1 MKQKKAMFVLD
12 CIDENRECYCWH
24 LGHKTSIKSAQLIS
38 PNQQRQKKQE
48 TCRDENGI
56 DDDVEDDTAEYG
68 DYFILM
74 ELVQLYSRLTFK
86 LFNFC
91 FFCSVMIYAP
101 C

>member
-1 MKQKKAMFVLD
+1 MRT
-12 CIDENRECYCWH
+12 E
-24 LGHKTSIKSAQLIS
+24 SAIVGIS
-38 PNQQRQKKQE
+38 DTKLPLSLLNSFLLTNNGKKKQE